1 MGISGVGFRA
11 RAQDL
16 EGGGGGG
23 LQVEGLR
30 AFADIDLWGV
40 EDGLGVISGL
50 WDVKENCTVRVGPSS
65 IPTIPKGLNK

>member
-1 MGISGVGFRA
+1 M
-11 RAQDL
+11 
-16 EGGGGGG
+16 
-23 LQVEGLR
+23 QVEGLR